1 MKISYFTCGPFAKI
15 NERIEEFGTSLYFS
29 QLYDDTIKEHQKL
42 EVKLQKAIDKKD
54 EELIKSLEEQIC
66 FIERACQIEAM
77 FDLPYV
83 IN

>member
-1 MKISYFTCGPFAKI
+1 MKISHFTCGPFAKI
-15 NERIEEFGTSLYFS
+15 MDRVEEFGTSLYFS
-29 QLYDDTIKEHQKL
+29 QLYDDTIREHQEL
-42 EVKLQKAIDKKD
+42 EVKLELAKQEKD
-54 EELIKSLEEQIC
+54 EDLIKSLEEQIC